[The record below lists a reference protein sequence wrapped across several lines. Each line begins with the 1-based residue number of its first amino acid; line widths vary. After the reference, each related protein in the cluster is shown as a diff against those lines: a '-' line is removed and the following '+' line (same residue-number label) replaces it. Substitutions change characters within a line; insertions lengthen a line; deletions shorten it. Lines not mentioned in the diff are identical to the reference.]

1 MKAEFT
7 VKVGGHD
14 IQVVEAPTTDML
26 HDYLG
31 TWATETNR
39 ITLRKNLP
47 PHRRVE
53 VFLHELTHII
63 LLAQGLEEGKEE
75 RVVNALGE
83 GMTAFIR
90 DNPEVMVDLLKT
102 LTQKE
107 ERQDAPIRQQRPTR
121 RQTGRRPRHQ
131 GKGRGR

>member
-75 RVVNALGE
+75 RE
-83 GMTAFIR
+83 GAAW
-90 DNPEVMVDLLKT
+90 DPPAWGLAPVASE
-102 LTQKE
+102 E
-107 ERQDAPIRQQRPTR
+107 EREAEPRQEPDEEREER
-121 RQTGRRPRHQ
+121 EGRSHREEEEAEEGTGPR
-131 GKGRGR
+131 